1 MLNTLLILACTLVPC
16 EIAARSGLVSPLLFP
31 VPSVILGWLWS
42 DLRDGDLLAQI
53 ADSGQRLAIGVGVGA
68 GLGLAVGLAMG
79 AMPRLRTVLD
89 PVIAAIHPLPKVALL
104 PLFLVLFGF
113 GETARLLPV
122 ALVAFFPMAIASA
135 TAVRSIDPLL
145 WDVARNYGAG
155 PGMRLRRIILP
166 GARPALLTG
175 LRLSLNVAIVV
186 MISVEML
193 SGTDGLGA
201 AIWQAWQTMR
211 IEQLYGTLAVI
222 AVSGILL
229 NRVLAIWTP

>member
-1 MLNTLLILACTLVPC
+1 MNSLILLACTLLPC

-31 VPSVILGWLWS
+31 VPSVILGWLWTE
-42 DLRDGDLLAQI
+42 LWDGELLAQM
-53 ADSGQRLAIGVGVGA
+53 AASGWRLAGGVGLGA
-68 GLGLAVGLAMG
+68 GLGLVVGLAMG
-79 AMPRLRTVLD
+79 AVPRLRVVLD

-122 ALVAFFPMAIASA
+122 ALVAFFPMAIAAA
-135 TAVRSIDPLL
+135 TAIRAIDPLL

-155 PGMRLRRIILP
+155 PWMTLRRIMLP
-166 GARPALLTG
+166 GARPVLLTG

-201 AIWQAWQTMR
+201 TIWQAWQTMR
-211 IEQLYGTLAVI
+211 IEQLYGTLVVI
-222 AVSGILL
+222 AASGILL